1 MFKLNLKIALR
12 SLFKNKVYAA
22 INIGGLA
29 IGLTSCLLLM
39 LYATYE
45 WGYDKQFKN
54 SPHIYQAMIN
64 LNDQKGQ
71 VIRTIDQS
79 QNVMLGALKE
89 AFPDVMYGARAT
101 GVYKRL
107 VANGEESLKLDS
119 RYVDPDFLRLFN
131 YDFVSGNPAK
141 ALNDPNSIVL
151 TETAAKRIFGKTDVL
166 NQKVRFENQ
175 VDLKVTAVI
184 KDLPTNVTYG
194 FESLTTYSLYENL
207 NQWPKKPNWGS
218 HDYYTL
224 LKLNEHT
231 DVAAFNA
238 KLKGFIGKH
247 FSAAKEDVFIYPLI
261 KLHLYGTFLK
271 GKSIGG
277 NISQVQLFVSL
288 SIGILLI
295 ACINFMNLAT
305 ASTQGRAKEIG
316 VKKTM
321 GASRTDLVFQFLL
334 ESFILTFLSILLSII
349 ILEFSLPAFNRLL
362 GIEIVFDYLNPINWV
377 LIFSV
382 LILTGFISGSYPSFY
397 LSGFNAIQALKKTL
411 NFKKG
416 YGLTFRQVLVIVQ
429 FSFSIVLIA
438 ATITIYKQIQFIKN
452 TPLGYRSTGLLE
464 IPHEGLLYEKFN
476 LLKTRLLSSGAVV
489 GVTQSSGSIS
499 DKNSSI
505 RGLGWDGMTE
515 SEKMVDFDQIYT
527 TYDFI
532 KTTNIK
538 LLTGRDFNQKF
549 ASDTAALLL
558 SKKAVEVMHLKNP
571 IGARIF
577 YQGDQR
583 NVVGVFENIVWGDPS
598 KVAAPMVIAYADIS
612 DVITMRLNP
621 IKSLSESVG
630 VIDKLVKEINP
641 NFPVEIKFIDS
652 LNEIKLKNERILG
665 TLANLFGCLAIF
677 VSCLGLFGLSSF
689 STSQRIKEVSIRK
702 ILGASITEL
711 MTLLSLNFIKL
722 IFIAIVISLPVAY
735 YIMYNWL
742 QQFELRTSL
751 SLWMFVL
758 TATLTLLISILT
770 ITWQTY
776 RAAKINAVEALK
788 YE

>member
-1 MFKLNLKIALR
+1 MFKLNLKIAWRNLW
-12 SLFKNKVYAA
+12 KNKTYAA
-22 INIGGLA
+22 INISGLA

-54 SPHIYQAMIN
+54 SLHIYQAMIN
-64 LNDQKGQ
+64 LNDQKGE

-79 QNVMLGALKE
+79 QNVMLAALKE
-89 AFPDVMYGARAT
+89 EFPDVVYGARVT
-101 GVYKRL
+101 NLYQRL
-107 VANGEESLKLDS
+107 VANGEESLKLNS
-119 RYVDPDFLRLFN
+119 RYVDADFLRLFN
-131 YDFVSGNPAK
+131 YDFISGNPNK

-194 FESLTTYSLYENL
+194 FESLTTWSLYESL

-231 DVAAFNA
+231 NIVAFNA
-238 KLKGFIGKH
+238 KLKGFVGRH
-247 FSAAKEDVFIYPLI
+247 FSKAKEDVFLYPLT
-261 KLHLYGTFLK
+261 KLHLYGTFLN

-277 NISQVQLFVSL
+277 NIAQVQLFVGL
-288 SIGILLI
+288 AIGILLI

-321 GASRTDLVFQFLL
+321 GASRADLIFQFMI
-334 ESFILTFLSILLSII
+334 ESFILTLISILFSII
-349 ILEFSLPAFNRLL
+349 ILEFSLPMFNRLL
-362 GIEIVFDYLNPINWV
+362 GIEIIFDYLNPVNWM

-382 LILTGFISGSYPSFY
+382 LIITGFISGSYPSFY
-397 LSGFNAIQALKKTL
+397 LSGFNVIQSLKKTL

-416 YGLTFRQVLVIVQ
+416 YGLTFRQVLVVVQ

-452 TPLGYRSTGLLE
+452 TPLGYKSTGLIE

-499 DKNSSI
+499 NKNSSI
-505 RGLGWDGMTE
+505 RDLGWDGMAE
-515 SEKMVDFDQIYT
+515 SDKMIDFDQIYT

-532 KTTNIK
+532 KTTNVK
-538 LLTGRDFNQKF
+538 LLAGRDFNQKF

-571 IGARIF
+571 IGANIL
-577 YQGDQR
+577 YQGVKR
-583 NVVGVFENIVWGDPS
+583 NVVGVFDNIVWGDPS
-598 KVAAPMVIAYADIS
+598 KLAAPMVIAYADIS
-612 DVITMRLNP
+612 DIITMHLNP
-621 IKSLSESVG
+621 AKSLSESID

-641 NFPVEIKFIDS
+641 NFPVEIKFIDG

-665 TLANLFGCLAIF
+665 TLANLFGCLAVF

-689 STSQRIKEVSIRK
+689 STAQRIKEVSIRK

-711 MTLLSLNFIKL
+711 MALLSLNFIKL
-722 IFIAIVISLPVAY
+722 ILIAIVISLPVAY
-735 YIMYNWL
+735 YTMNNWL
-742 QQFELRTSL
+742 QHFELRTSL
-751 SLWMFVL
+751 NLWMFAL
-758 TATLTLLISILT
+758 TAAIILLISILT
-770 ITWQTY
+770 IIWQTY
-776 RAAKINAVEALK
+776 YAAKTNAVEALK